1 MALFSRSKKTT
12 EEAVTTPVVAASKA
26 RSIDRDLTSVIIA
39 PVITEKAVLQQ
50 GAKVYAFYVRKDAT
64 KYLVR
69 DAVKALYKVTPVSV
83 NIVNK
88 RPRTVLS
95 RARGREQKQAGFK
108 KAYVYLKDSDSISI
122 A

>member
-12 EEAVTTPVVAASKA
+12 EEVATTPVVTKA
-26 RSIDRDLTSVIIA
+26 RTTDRDLTSVIIA

-88 RPRTVLS
+88 QPRTVLS
-95 RARGREQKQAGFK
+95 RARGRMQKQSGFK